1 MIIDKID
8 VIDIEID
15 KELKKKVKER
25 KESLGDL
32 CREFVM
38 FFLYL
43 YLW

>member
-1 MIIDKID
+1 MFIDKID

-15 KELKKKVKER
+15 KELKER
-25 KESLGDL
+25 KESLGVS

>member
-15 KELKKKVKER
+15 KELKEKVKER
-25 KESLGDL
+25 KESLGVL